1 MVENLY
7 EWSIGAK
14 SPYKLKPYY
23 GLFLPSLLARSLDRT
38 HICVYMFRSTKI
50 PSYHIYISDVIP
62 VSRCNLFL
70 GTPRVYIYH
79 TLEYTLPS
87 FITFVFRPNTLSV
100 TEGTGVNLPGGY

>member
-38 HICVYMFRSTKI
+38 HICVCFVLQKYL
-50 PSYHIYISDVIP
+50 HIISDVIP